1 MYVYRFSRF
10 VYVYMYAHTH
20 IYMYTYIYI
29 YIHTHTH
36 TYIKW
41 NSMNILIIKQI
52 SKAFLYKNS
61 LMASLVASLVAQ
73 W

>member
-10 VYVYMYAHTH
+10 VCVYMYTHTH
-20 IYMYTYIYI
+20 IYVYIHTYLYI
-29 YIHTHTH
+29 YIHTYTHTH

-41 NSMNILIIKQI
+41 NSLNILN
-52 SKAFLYKNS
+52 SLTAS
-61 LMASLVASLVAQ
+61 LMASLVAQ